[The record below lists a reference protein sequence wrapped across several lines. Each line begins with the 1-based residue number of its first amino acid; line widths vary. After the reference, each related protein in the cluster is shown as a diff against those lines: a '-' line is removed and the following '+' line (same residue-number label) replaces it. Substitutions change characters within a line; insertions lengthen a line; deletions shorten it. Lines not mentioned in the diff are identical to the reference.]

1 MVDPITAVAISEG
14 TKQTTKLLVDQLVN
28 PIINVLKLTYNKNLI
43 HINAHFQE
51 YLLRNY
57 ERYSTMNT
65 LVFTNTQKQL
75 KEIYIPLSITTKDAH
90 TEKDIS
96 IKINTY
102 PKEIIHKYRKLLI
115 TDTAGM
121 GKSTIMK
128 YIYLSIIDNGA
139 GIPIFIELRRLNA
152 DKDIFAE
159 MQEQLKAINKDFDEI
174 LLREFIKDG
183 KLIFILDGYDEIP
196 LADKSIVTQRMQDFI
211 AKAGNNLFFM
221 TSRPEESLSGFG
233 EFVRFEI
240 NPLSKYEAYNLLRK
254 YDKYGG
260 TSESLIKKLK
270 EEKSKPI
277 EEFLKNPLLVSLLFI
292 AFDFKQTIPL
302 KKHLFYRQV
311 FDAFFEVHDLSKG
324 DSFARKKYSG
334 LDIDEFHQVLRYIGF
349 KSMKKIE
356 FSKDELLSII
366 QGAKSFCVGLNF
378 SDSNLLNDILKTVP
392 IFVKDGNYYKWA
404 HKSLQ
409 EYFAAQFIF
418 LDAKNTQSEI
428 LKKIYSSNDINKYY
442 NLLDLYY
449 NIDYKGFRNVV
460 TYEFLCDFKKFS
472 QNCNIDNNSDDLN
485 KKTCS
490 LLFNGIPLL
499 YYTKNGEIKKG
510 EDLDLVVE
518 KINKFGKSK
527 FEEYVIIN
535 SNIRPQKRFLFSE
548 LENDFVLIYGSY
560 KNKNDIV
567 LKILSNEKFINKS
580 ILFDIEATNHLI
592 SLNLEENV
600 VYSIDFLKDNPLTK
614 DSLLQKINIILES
627 FGSNF
632 VNSYIDYDKSMKEL
646 LKIEEEKKVNNSISL
661 LDDI

>member
-260 TSESLIKKLK
+260 TSESLIKKAK
-270 EEKSKPI
+270 
-277 EEFLKNPLLVSLLFI
+277 
-292 AFDFKQTIPL
+292 
-302 KKHLFYRQV
+302 R
-311 FDAFFEVHDLSKG
+311 
-324 DSFARKKYSG
+324 RK
-334 LDIDEFHQVLRYIGF
+334 I
-349 KSMKKIE
+349 
-356 FSKDELLSII
+356 
-366 QGAKSFCVGLNF
+366 
-378 SDSNLLNDILKTVP
+378 KT
-392 IFVKDGNYYKWA
+392 N
-404 HKSLQ
+404 
-409 EYFAAQFIF
+409 
-418 LDAKNTQSEI
+418 
-428 LKKIYSSNDINKYY
+428 
-442 NLLDLYY
+442 
-449 NIDYKGFRNVV
+449 R
-460 TYEFLCDFKKFS
+460 
-472 QNCNIDNNSDDLN
+472 
-485 KKTCS
+485 
-490 LLFNGIPLL
+490 
-499 YYTKNGEIKKG
+499 
-510 EDLDLVVE
+510 
-518 KINKFGKSK
+518 
-527 FEEYVIIN
+527 
-535 SNIRPQKRFLFSE
+535 R
-548 LENDFVLIYGSY
+548 
-560 KNKNDIV
+560 
-567 LKILSNEKFINKS
+567 
-580 ILFDIEATNHLI
+580 I
-592 SLNLEENV
+592 S
-600 VYSIDFLKDNPLTK
+600 
-614 DSLLQKINIILES
+614 
-627 FGSNF
+627 
-632 VNSYIDYDKSMKEL
+632 
-646 LKIEEEKKVNNSISL
+646 
-661 LDDI
+661 